1 MASSNNSCL
10 TIFDLL
16 GRDPGVLIEKHFLIY
31 LESVN
36 NAIFG
41 VLVREQYAY
50 QLFREKPLAF
60 LLPIQF
66 RLGTVSH
73 FG

>member
-1 MASSNNSCL
+1 M
-10 TIFDLL
+10 
-16 GRDPGVLIEKHFLIY
+16 LIEKHFLIY

-50 QLFREKPLAF
+50 QLFREKTLAF